1 MAKRRVQRQIAGAVL
16 LAVGAALAVWGYRD
30 SQSVGHQVADALGA
44 GLSEEVL
51 LMYLAGAACAAV
63 GVFLIVRR

>member
-1 MAKRRVQRQIAGAVL
+1 MAKQRLQQRIAGAVL
-16 LAVGAALAVWGYRD
+16 LAVGAVLAVWAYRD
-30 SQSVGHQVADALGA
+30 SQSVSAQVADALGA
-44 GLSEEVL
+44 GLSQEVV